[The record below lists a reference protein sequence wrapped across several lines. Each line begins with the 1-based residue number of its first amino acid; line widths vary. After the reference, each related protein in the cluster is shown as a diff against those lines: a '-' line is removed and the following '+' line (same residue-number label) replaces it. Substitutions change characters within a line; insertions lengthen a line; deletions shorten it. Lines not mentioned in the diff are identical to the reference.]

1 MILLNFIGPFVM
13 ATANSVRLFS
23 VRTVIRLEM
32 RPPEA
37 WSPNGKSAWSEEW
50 KVRVLGED
58 QY

>member
-1 MILLNFIGPFVM
+1 M

-37 WSPNGKSAWSEEW
+37 WSPNGKSAWSEAW
-50 KVRVLGED
+50 RVLVLGED